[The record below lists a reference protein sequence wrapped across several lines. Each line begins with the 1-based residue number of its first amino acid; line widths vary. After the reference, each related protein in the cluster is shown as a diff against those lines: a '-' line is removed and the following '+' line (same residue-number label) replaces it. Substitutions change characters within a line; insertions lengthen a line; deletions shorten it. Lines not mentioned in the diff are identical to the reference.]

1 MQALGFNQLNSCN
14 IWTND
19 LIKEKTYLYELY
31 LLDLNNVKV
40 PVPVKI
46 INFKDGKLLFLILIF
61 S

>member
-1 MQALGFNQLNSCN
+1 M
-14 IWTND
+14 
-19 LIKEKTYLYELY
+19 EKTYLYELY